1 MIKIILFIYIC
12 VSLFMALI
20 LTEAVMSHERFI
32 RHRRKEKVS
41 DPLMYTL
48 LLLFFTV
55 TWPRTLFQIYRDEKD
70 RKSS

>member
-20 LTEAVMSHERFI
+20 LTEAVMSEERLT
-32 RHRRKEKVS
+32 RYRRKQKVS
-41 DPLMYTL
+41 DPLMYAL
-48 LLLFFTV
+48 LLLYFTV
-55 TWPRTLFQIYRDEKD
+55 TWPLTLFQIYRNEKE